1 MLAPELAKL
10 SGDNKNVELRIIPN
24 EHGPITATDLLEL
37 LKHPDYKKLFPMMP
51 VIEKAVAEVNKSVD
65 TEEGKTELFYLLAER
80 KDAQIE
86 IIISKDKMSA
96 EAQLTAAWGGKTL
109 SMPDIL
115 KALKANKIAMGLK
128 KKRLENLLR
137 YFIRLKPGE
146 ECKTVIAAGK
156 APING
161 ENAKIE
167 RKVPLARE
175 RLLIPQ
181 EKEGGKVDMR
191 ELGSVIMVKPNDI
204 LMRKTPATEGTHGYD
219 IHGQKLKAKPGKD
232 ANFTAGNGTAISETN
247 PNELIAIA
255 AGQPVETAKGMQVDD
270 VLQIKDVD
278 VGYGN
283 VNFKG
288 SVLITGDVHEGM
300 QVKSS
305 GDITVMGFVDS
316 AHLEADGDVIVNKGI
331 IGRQMDGGNK
341 VTTSIKAKG
350 QICAQFVQYSD
361 LEADGEVL
369 VTKQLLHSHTK
380 THASL
385 TVADPSNRRGDLIG
399 GSVHAD
405 KGVKAVTIG
414 ATAGTKTDIYCA
426 MKQGEMKEHLK
437 ELSESVKSIVLAGL
451 DLSARLKKLPPK
463 AEWENDFVMVEQVK
477 MMLEEKHQLIAEKS
491 REEDEYAQL
500 KKEILNYYKEHGIQ
514 ALKHVFP
521 NAEIHIGEAAHK
533 TNREHGPCTI
543 QNVDKEI
550 KFDYGDKGDTAK
562 KQNEKKQAEQATKQ
576 EQASD
581 ES

>member
-1 MLAPELAKL
+1 MLAPELVKL
-10 SGDNKNVELRIIPN
+10 SGDDKNVELRIIPN
-24 EHGPITATDLLEL
+24 DHGPITVENLLEL
-37 LKHPDYKKLFPMMP
+37 IKDPNFRKLCPMMP

-86 IIISKDKMSA
+86 IIISKDKMTA
-96 EAQLTAAWGGKTL
+96 EAKLTAAWGGKSI

-115 KALKANKIAMGLK
+115 KALKANRISMGLK
-128 KKRLENLLR
+128 KKRLEKLLK
-137 YFIRLKPGE
+137 YYLRLKPGE
-146 ECKTVIAAGK
+146 ECKTIIAAGK
-156 APING
+156 KPTPG
-161 ENAKIE
+161 ENAIIE

-175 RLLIPQ
+175 RMLIPQ

-191 ELGSVIMVKPNDI
+191 ELGSVIMVKPNDV

-219 IHGQKLKAKPGKD
+219 IHGQKLAAKPGKD
-232 ANFTAGNGTAISETN
+232 ADFTPGDGTERSSTN
-247 PNELIAIA
+247 PNELIATA
-255 AGQPVETAKGMQVDD
+255 PGQPVETAKGMQVDD

-300 QVKSS
+300 NVKSS

-316 AHLEADGDVIVNKGI
+316 AQLEADGDVIVNKGI
-331 IGRQMDGGNK
+331 IGRQAQGEEHQ

-350 QICAQFVQYSD
+350 QICAQFVQYSA

-369 VTKQLLHSHTK
+369 VTKQLLHSHTI

-399 GSVHAD
+399 GTVRAD
-405 KGVKAVTIG
+405 KGVKAVVIG

-426 MKQGEMKEHLK
+426 MQQGEMKEHLR
-437 ELSESVKSIVLAGL
+437 ELGDSVKSIVLAGL

-477 MMLEEKHQLIAEKS
+477 MMLEEKHQLIAEKN
-491 REEDEYAQL
+491 REEDEYNQL
-500 KKEILNYYKEHGIQ
+500 KKDVINYYKDHSIQ
-514 ALKHVFP
+514 AIKNVFP

-543 QNVDKEI
+543 QNENKEI
-550 KFDYGDKGDTAK
+550 KFDYGNKGN
-562 KQNEKKQAEQATKQ
+562 NEKPEKNGDDNKEKDKNN
-576 EQASD
+576 E
-581 ES
+581 